1 MTGSSEKRP
10 AGFVPIGI
18 FFFFGAL
25 MATYAAVT
33 LAFPG
38 TFLDRAWGL
47 NPEGHAGL
55 SSLGRIMA
63 VPFLFL
69 ATAMLLAGLGWFR
82 RSNEGWRLGV
92 LLIAINLAAN
102 VYELVFRRQLKS
114 GPGVLIA
121 GLLLTYMTRTSVR
134 RYFLHSTR
142 GAGTSARPT
151 V

>member
-1 MTGSSEKRP
+1 
-10 AGFVPIGI
+10 
-18 FFFFGAL
+18 

-55 SSLGRIMA
+55 LSLGRIMA

-69 ATAMLLAGLGWFR
+69 ATAMLFAGLGWFR
-82 RSNEGWRLGV
+82 RDDKGWKLGV

-102 VYELVFRRQLKS
+102 VYELVFGRQLKS
-114 GPGVLIA
+114 GPGVFIA
-121 GLLLTYMTRTSVR
+121 GLLLIYMTRASVKN
-134 RYFLHSTR
+134 YFWK
-142 GAGTSARPT
+142 SAS
-151 V
+151 